1 MKCFQGHGANK
12 CHPPFL
18 QEVIEQP
25 VASVWPLLLITSKEI
40 ISVSKTVTVMLQN
53 RRWAGS
59 FGNKLERQHVVLRF
73 LGHVDVVV
81 TTQLCAVTAAM
92 SSTWLD
98 RQGCVQMKRYLQNQA
113 AHSIWSTTQA
123 TVYSLLSKM

>member
-1 MKCFQGHGANK
+1 
-12 CHPPFL
+12 
-18 QEVIEQP
+18 
-25 VASVWPLLLITSKEI
+25 
-40 ISVSKTVTVMLQN
+40 MLQN